1 MYSYDSKWIMDVDII
16 KHVAH
21 PAGTPYVERAN
32 AMPPEKVSNVIG
44 RLSPALRIAP
54 ILAATLGLR
63 KGEIC
68 GLRVGSVWLPT
79 RDGRSAMDWYLAQFE
94 TPLDRR
100 RAARKYA
107 DVFDGADFRHG
118 LVHIDGQRTAVHDP
132 RTGQATVRWVPV
144 LKTDSSRRLL
154 GVPKV
159 LRVYLRWYL
168 EEFLGNLAPGAPTY
182 PTQLLVRS
190 MKVDAHGRY
199 QVPPVHQV
207 SGAVKYAMA
216 QEGYDYESTGH
227 GCGLH
232 LLRKSV
238 ASWLEASGKL
248 SGRMISE
255 QLGHRVRVNTD
266 APDEGASSVTEDFYL
281 TPVRRT
287 QILRATKVTN
297 RILKRAFGSFERF
310 QEAPRHCGTAFLV
323 GEEVARRFGYGV
335 STVDWMAREGMLR
348 AEKAWVAGYAERRWL
363 FDRSSV
369 DEYEERRSPQALTPA
384 GTLSTVEAAS
394 ALGVS
399 IGQITLLV
407 RQGRLTA
414 HRTAAG
420 FRIPEDALR
429 DYRHTY
435 RPEGTVSVGEAL
447 ERINEVTPMTVKQ
460 LHQLCVRRVI
470 TAHRRPKG
478 NAGFWLRP
486 YVASVEAYLE
496 RAVVS
501 LDAERMRRRLRR
513 TAQSRAG
520 GHPED
525 LAS

>member
-1 MYSYDSKWIMDVDII
+1 MYSYDSSWIMDVDVI
-16 KHVAH
+16 KHVAQ
-21 PAGTPYVERAN
+21 PAGTPYVEKPD
-32 AMPPEKVSNVIG
+32 AMPPEKVANVIG
-44 RLSPALRIAP
+44 RMSPALRIAP

-68 GLRVGSVWLPT
+68 GLRVGSLWLPT
-79 RDGRSAMDWYLAQFE
+79 RDDRSAMEWYLAQFE

-107 DVFDGADFRHG
+107 TVFDGAVSRHG
-118 LVHIDGQRTAVHDP
+118 LIHIAGQRTAVHDP
-132 RTGQATVRWVPV
+132 RTGQPSVRWIPV
-144 LKTDSSRRLL
+144 LKTDASRRLL
-154 GVPKV
+154 GVTKA
-159 LRVYLRWYL
+159 LRAYLKWYL
-168 EEFLGNLAPGAPTY
+168 EEFLGDFDPGAPTY
-182 PTQLLVRS
+182 PNQLLVRS
-190 MKVDAHGRY
+190 MKIDAHGRY

-216 QEGYDYESTGH
+216 QEGYDFKSTGY

-232 LLRKSV
+232 LLRKSL
-238 ASWLEASGKL
+238 AGWLEASNRL

-266 APDEGASSVTEDFYL
+266 APDEGASPVTGNFYL

-287 QILRATKVTN
+287 QILRTTKVTN

-310 QEAPRHCGTAFLV
+310 QEAPRRCGEAFVV
-323 GEEVARRFGYGV
+323 GEEVAQRFGYHL
-335 STVDWMAREGMLR
+335 STVDWMAREGILR
-348 AEKAWVAGYAERRWL
+348 AEKSWVAGYAERRWL
-363 FDRSSV
+363 FDRSSI
-369 DEYEERRSPQALTPA
+369 DEYEERRSPQALAPA

-394 ALGVS
+394 ALSVS

-420 FRIPEDALR
+420 FRIPKDALQ
-429 DYRHTY
+429 DYRDAY

-447 ERINEVTPMTVKQ
+447 ERINEVIPMTAKQ
-460 LHQLCVRRVI
+460 LHQLCVRGVI

-478 NAGFWLRP
+478 KAGFWLRP

-501 LDAERMRRRLRR
+501 LDAERTRRRCRR
-513 TAQSRAG
+513 TAQAG
-520 GHPED
+520 AGETAED